1 MIDYTTE
8 MKIVTVN
15 VLRLSVLNKE
25 TSYLLT
31 ILTYS
36 LTYLLN
42 YLLT

>member
-1 MIDYTTE
+1 MIDDTTE

-31 ILTYS
+31 NHNTHL
-36 LTYLLN
+36 LTYLL
-42 YLLT
+42 T